1 MNNIQNLLGQFLGT
15 GDQGVATQ
23 QPAAGAPSSLAD
35 KIPGGLVGGAAAGGI
50 VALLLGNKKARKFA
64 GKAAG
69 YGGAAVA
76 GGLAYRALQNWK
88 QAPAAATATASAT
101 ATRTAATTSWDSITV
116 WMPYRPLCWT

>member
-15 GDQGVATQ
+15 GDQGAAAQ

-69 YGGAAVA
+69 YGGAVSPTAPCRT
-76 GGLAYRALQNWK
+76 GSRRRRPPRQRALQAWR
-88 QAPAAATATASAT
+88 QRRQHSRHRPRWPHLAR
-101 ATRTAATTSWDSITV
+101 ATRPWK
-116 WMPYRPLCWT
+116 